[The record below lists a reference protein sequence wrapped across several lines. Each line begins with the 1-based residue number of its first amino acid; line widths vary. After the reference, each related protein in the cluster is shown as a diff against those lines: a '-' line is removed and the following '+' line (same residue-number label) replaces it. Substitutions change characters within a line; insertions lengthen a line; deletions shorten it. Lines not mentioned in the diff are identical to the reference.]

1 MSEETTPTPNTDG
14 AAIEEHAAT
23 ESVPATEVTPDATPE
38 GDAPQEGLSEQVTIA
53 DEVKELGFADERSAK
68 LEQISERSRDDDE
81 FVDRSPKQPPLEV
94 EEVVEPEPAP
104 ESTPAVIQEPT
115 VTDGDKPHTLKV
127 FGEEKQYSDDELR
140 QMASKAAGADQ
151 KFMEAA
157 QKEKDIERREREL
170 AQREAAIST
179 HVPAPAD
186 QGAVATA
193 SNATTQAT
201 EKPVGE
207 TVDIVELQSK
217 AILEDDEDAKRQ
229 LNEHYSKPV
238 NPSVDVDSIA
248 NAVLSKQ
255 QEQQRVEQQQAW
267 ETSVTAANNAA
278 ATNPEYADI
287 YADQD
292 LVDLADRKTVQLMTA
307 EPGQTASYYINT
319 AMDHVKSKFIDGAQ
333 QQPDTLSSRTAAKE
347 NHAAHAMGSRQSATA
362 SAPQQ
367 QEVVTAETAIAEM
380 RKHREI

>member
-94 EEVVEPEPAP
+94 EEVVEP
-104 ESTPAVIQEPT
+104 
-115 VTDGDKPHTLKV
+115 V

-362 SAPQQ
+362 SARGL
-367 QEVVTAETAIAEM
+367 ENAS
-380 RKHREI
+380 RNCN